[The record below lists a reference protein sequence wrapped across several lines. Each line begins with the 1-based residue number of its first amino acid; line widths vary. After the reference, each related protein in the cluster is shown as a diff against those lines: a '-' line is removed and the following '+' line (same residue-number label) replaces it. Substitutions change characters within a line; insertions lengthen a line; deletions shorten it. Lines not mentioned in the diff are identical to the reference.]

1 MNEGK
6 AASVYRERERKR
18 VCECV
23 LERECRGGFY
33 KEKKSTVSCWC
44 CSSSRFALLEK
55 SLACCF
61 LSFDDDDGVDG
72 SCWGRL
78 TAEAGS
84 GRGVQEAAGALLLD
98 ADVHSFLAFR
108 SSAVVVV
115 VAVAVAVAVAAAA
128 GGNFPSIV
136 CQRQKNVRLLF
147 FRENAPLSLFL
158 SLSLFLTL
166 SLFCSLSFIGEKK
179 VRFFGLSCLRW
190 LCLR

>member
-1 MNEGK
+1 MREK
-6 AASVYRERERKR
+6 QLLLTERERKR
-18 VCECV
+18 VCECE

-44 CSSSRFALLEK
+44 CSSSRFTLLEK

-61 LSFDDDDGVDG
+61 LSFDDDNGDGVDG

-84 GRGVQEAAGALLLD
+84 GRGVQEAAGALLLG

-115 VAVAVAVAVAAAA
+115 VAVAVAAAAA
-128 GGNFPSIV
+128 G
-136 CQRQKNVRLLF
+136 
-147 FRENAPLSLFL
+147 ETFL
-158 SLSLFLTL
+158 
-166 SLFCSLSFIGEKK
+166 
-179 VRFFGLSCLRW
+179 R
-190 LCLR
+190 